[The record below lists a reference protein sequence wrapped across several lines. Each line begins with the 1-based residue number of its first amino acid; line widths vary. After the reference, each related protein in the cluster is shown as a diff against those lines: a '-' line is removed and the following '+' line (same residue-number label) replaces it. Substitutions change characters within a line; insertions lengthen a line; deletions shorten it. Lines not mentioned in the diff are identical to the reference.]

1 MLDYICKKCGCGNAP
16 GSKFCTGCGEPIV
29 IEDADPATECSIEAP
44 VEDDM
49 EATTENNAKAI
60 SEDNAEVTA
69 EDNAEAKTDDNIGAV
84 PEEQATPEEPA
95 APVVESTNPEPYSQ
109 QYSYNT
115 QPVSQPAPPAK
126 KSSAGRVI
134 ASIFIV
140 LIMFFLGLY
149 SSIGAIIKSATTEK
163 NITKIAQ
170 NIDVSDISLP
180 NEATKDLSEY
190 VTERIEYHVPGAD
203 INKKDIEEILNQD
216 YVKDFIKE
224 NLGNAVDE
232 FLLDEGSAVIDEDE
246 VRDLMDRIY
255 KDLPADY
262 NISQSQFQS
271 FTREVVKNTN
281 NYNDRIDDVKEDLST
296 GLTAIRI
303 VFSYPAIF
311 AALGVF
317 VFLFILLICINRS
330 GTAPGVVGIILGIIN
345 CAIGLFTLFGSAIL
359 IRILDLGKD
368 VYKAIL
374 HSFTVV
380 SLNIGGGLII
390 ISIIVL
396 IISGISKKKRRSIQ
410 Q

>member
-29 IEDADPATECSIEAP
+29 IEDADPVTECSIEAP

-60 SEDNAEVTA
+60 SEDNAE
-69 EDNAEAKTDDNIGAV
+69 AKTDDNIGAV
-84 PEEQATPEEPA
+84 PEEQV
-95 APVVESTNPEPYSQ
+95 APVVENTNPEPYSQ

-180 NEATKDLSEY
+180 NETTKDLSEY

-262 NISQSQFQS
+262 NISQSQFQ
-271 FTREVVKNTN
+271 
-281 NYNDRIDDVKEDLST
+281 
-296 GLTAIRI
+296 
-303 VFSYPAIF
+303 
-311 AALGVF
+311 
-317 VFLFILLICINRS
+317 
-330 GTAPGVVGIILGIIN
+330 
-345 CAIGLFTLFGSAIL
+345 
-359 IRILDLGKD
+359 
-368 VYKAIL
+368 
-374 HSFTVV
+374 
-380 SLNIGGGLII
+380 
-390 ISIIVL
+390 
-396 IISGISKKKRRSIQ
+396 
-410 Q
+410 